1 MTVHVYLKPLVGLEH
16 LFQKVGSTSTSQMRK
31 YGGGWGGQGRGGVG
45 HSCWHHG
52 LENHVRAERAW
63 KPEA

>member
-31 YGGGWGGQGRGGVG
+31 YGGGWEGRGGWGRTQLLAPWTV
-45 HSCWHHG
+45 
-52 LENHVRAERAW
+52 
-63 KPEA
+63 KPC